1 MELFDQ
7 LQIQNLINFKWPI
20 VKRHIILYAVYPAVA
35 YLLST
40 FLYTSLIF
48 IYHDKMVGNKFDIEG
63 LNWIIKTVC
72 EEAIMIF
79 SLYFISLESLQ
90 IK

>member
-1 MELFDQ
+1 ML
-7 LQIQNLINFKWPI
+7 
-20 VKRHIILYAVYPAVA
+20 LYAVFPAVA

-40 FLYTSLIF
+40 FSYTSLIF
-48 IYHDKMVGNKFDIEG
+48 IYHDRMVGNKLDIEG
-63 LNWIIKTVC
+63 LNWIVKTIC

>member
-1 MELFDQ
+1 ML
-7 LQIQNLINFKWPI
+7 
-20 VKRHIILYAVYPAVA
+20 LYAVFPAVA

-48 IYHDKMVGNKFDIEG
+48 IYHDRMVGNKLDIEG
-63 LNWIIKTVC
+63 LNWIVKTIC

>member
-1 MELFDQ
+1 M
-7 LQIQNLINFKWPI
+7 LI
-20 VKRHIILYAVYPAVA
+20 YAVFPAVA

-48 IYHDKMVGNKFDIEG
+48 IYHDRMVGNKLDIEG
-63 LNWIIKTVC
+63 LNWIVKTVC

-79 SLYFISLESLQ
+79 SLYFLSLESLQ

>member
-1 MELFDQ
+1 M
-7 LQIQNLINFKWPI
+7 LI
-20 VKRHIILYAVYPAVA
+20 YAVFPAVA

-48 IYHDKMVGNKFDIEG
+48 IYHDRMVGNKLDSEG
-63 LNWIIKTVC
+63 LNWIVKTVC

-79 SLYFISLESLQ
+79 SLYFLSLESLQ

>member
-1 MELFDQ
+1 M
-7 LQIQNLINFKWPI
+7 LI
-20 VKRHIILYAVYPAVA
+20 YAVFPAVA

-48 IYHDKMVGNKFDIEG
+48 IYHDRMVGNKLDIEG
-63 LNWIIKTVC
+63 LNWIVKTVC
-72 EEAIMIF
+72 EEDIMIF
-79 SLYFISLESLQ
+79 SLYFLSLESLQ